1 MSSLASSLNDQQ
13 RAAVTHLDTPL
24 LVLAGAGSGKTRVIT
39 EKIIWMIARDHF
51 APSEIAAITFTN
63 KAAKE
68 MRKRLGKRLKTNG
81 YVTRRAKGPT
91 ISTFHSMGWQILR
104 ESPEAI
110 DRRKGMSILDQHAA
124 GDLVRELLPTGA
136 KNDLVYAVMN
146 GISRAKDAGW
156 EPGQALAQAK
166 DDNDARA
173 AEIYRD
179 YQSRLTALNS
189 VDFDD
194 LIALPAKLL
203 EDPVIQTRWQRRF
216 KYLLI
221 DEYQDTSAAQYRLLR
236 RLVGELGG
244 MTAVGDD
251 DQSIYGWR
259 GARPENLSGLENDYP
274 KLRVVKLEQ
283 NYRSS
288 GKILEAA
295 NAVIACNP
303 HAFEKKL
310 WSQHGPGDNIRV
322 VDYAN
327 DGDEAEGMARDMLTL
342 HHGGR
347 ARWGEMAVLYRS
359 NFQARAIEQKL
370 REDAVPYIVS
380 GGPSWF
386 DAREIRD
393 GLSYLRVL
401 ANPDDNPAFMR
412 VVNTPRRGFGSSA
425 MARLATYADAVGKS
439 LFEAGLD
446 EIFQNELTQPAA
458 RALRGFTNLL
468 IDFNH
473 RLEDHGIGPTYR
485 ELLEHIGYI
494 DWLTDQDDDPKKG
507 ERRKRNL
514 EDLCGWVERLEQDTD
529 SRDELIAR
537 VALAAGP
544 DDDRNEGAD
553 MVRLMTLHAAKGLE
567 FKYVWLAGCED
578 GLLPHQRSI
587 DDDQIEEERRLM
599 YVGITRAERA
609 LTISYCQARR
619 RGGESAKT
627 EPSRFLDEL
636 PEQVIDWPARHGA
649 KETSSEDARAN
660 IAALKALLEG

>member
-1 MSSLASSLNDQQ
+1 MSSLNDQQ
-13 RAAVTHLDTPL
+13 RAAVTHIDSPL

-39 EKIIWMIARDHF
+39 EKIAWMIDRDHF
-51 APSEIAAITFTN
+51 GAPEIAAITFTN

-68 MRKRLGKRLKTNG
+68 MRQRVGQRLKRKRSEG
-81 YVTRRAKGPT
+81 LT
-91 ISTFHSMGWQILR
+91 ICTFHSLGWRILR
-104 ESPEAI
+104 ESPEACE
-110 DRRKGMSILDQHAA
+110 RRSGLSIVDQHAA
-124 GDLVRELLPTGA
+124 GDLIRELLPAGA
-136 KNDLVYAVMN
+136 KNDMVYAVMN
-146 GISRAKDAGW
+146 GISQAKDAGL
-156 EPGQALAQAK
+156 EPGAAMAQAH
-166 DDNDARA
+166 DDNGARA

-179 YQSRLTALNS
+179 YQSRLQALNA

-194 LIALPAKLL
+194 LIALPARLL
-203 EDPVIQTRWQRRF
+203 EDPVIRTRWRRRL
-216 KYLLI
+216 KYLLV

-236 RLVGELGG
+236 QLVGDVGA

-259 GARPENLSGLENDYP
+259 GARPENLSGLQSDYP
-274 KLRVVKLEQ
+274 DLRVVKLEQ
-283 NYRSS
+283 NYRSA

-303 HAFEKKL
+303 HEFEKRL
-310 WSQHGPGDNIRV
+310 WSQHGPGDDIRV
-322 VDYAN
+322 VEYDD
-327 DGDEAEGMARDMLTL
+327 DGDESEGIARDILTL

-347 ARWGEMAVLYRS
+347 ARWGEMTVLYRS
-359 NFQARAIEQKL
+359 NFQARAIEQQL
-370 REDAVPYIVS
+370 RENAVPYLVS

-446 EIFQNELTQPAA
+446 SLFQNELNQPAA

-468 IDFNH
+468 VDFNH
-473 RLEDHGIGPTYR
+473 RIEDHGIGETYR
-485 ELLEHIGYI
+485 ELLGHIGYI
-494 DWLTDQDDDPKKG
+494 DWLIDQDDDPKKG
-507 ERRKRNL
+507 ERRRRNL
-514 EDLCGWVERLEQDTD
+514 DDLCGWVERLAADTN
-529 SRDELIAR
+529 SIEELIAR
-537 VALAAGP
+537 VSLAAGP
-544 DDDRNEGAD
+544 DDDRGDGAD
-553 MVRLMTLHAAKGLE
+553 QVRLMTLHAAKGLE
-567 FKYVWLAGCED
+567 FKHVWLAGCEE

-599 YVGITRAERA
+599 YVGITRAERQ
-609 LTISYCQARR
+609 LTISYCRARR
-619 RGGESAKT
+619 RGGESVSP

-636 PEQVIDWPARHGA
+636 PESVIDWPARHGA
-649 KETSSEDARAN
+649 KETSSDDAKAN